1 MPHIAPLKIYNGQHR
16 GIAILIT
23 VLVAFI
29 VLSIVTAVVVSMN
42 WTTLRIEAAQ
52 DENFPVFRREILA
65 RSLANTIAESVF
77 NGKINL
83 NTDDGLITSNTV
95 KLEEGGV
102 KLYAKLAVQRYD
114 TAYVIRAQVS
124 KTANFTLEETT
135 AVTARIPL
143 PITEEK
149 QLIWN
154 TVN

>member
-1 MPHIAPLKIYNGQHR
+1 MTFFAPLKIYERRHR
-16 GIAILIT
+16 GIAILMT

-29 VLSIVTAVVVSMN
+29 VLSIITAVVVSMN
-42 WTTLRIEAAQ
+42 WTTLRIEATQ
-52 DENFPVFRREILA
+52 NENFPVFRREILA
-65 RSLANTIAESVF
+65 RSLTNTIAESVF
-77 NGKINL
+77 NSEINL
-83 NTDDGLITSNTV
+83 STGDGMVTSNTI
-95 KLEEGGV
+95 KLEESGV
-102 KLYAKLAVQRYD
+102 KLYAKLAVQRYS

-149 QLIWN
+149 QLIWS